1 MSLEKIN
8 LSTAPQPA
16 GHSIPA
22 ISRAAFSGHAGTAP
36 NILSS
41 LAERL
46 RRLRKRIMRRVR
58 GHPDLTQLVA
68 QGLQL
73 GIGTHVSDCIYID
86 GLHPWLITIDDYATI
101 GPFVTI
107 ITHDASLA
115 HYTGLTRLGRVT
127 VGKRAFVGVGAILL
141 PGTTIGDDSV
151 VGAGAVVHGNIP
163 AGSLVMGNP
172 AKASPLKGAVAW
184 QRAGARRAPAWP
196 SQGWTLH
203 TGISEANKRAQ
214 RDALADCA
222 SGYVG
227 GGGHPGSPYLALNE
241 VVSQPKP

>member
-1 MSLEKIN
+1 
-8 LSTAPQPA
+8 
-16 GHSIPA
+16 
-22 ISRAAFSGHAGTAP
+22 
-36 NILSS
+36 
-41 LAERL
+41 
-46 RRLRKRIMRRVR
+46 MRRVR

-86 GLHPWLITIDDYATI
+86 GLHPWLITIDDYATL
-101 GPFVTI
+101 GPYVAI

-151 VGAGAVVHGNIP
+151 VGAGAVVHGEFP
-163 AGSLVMGNP
+163 PGSLVMGNP

-184 QRAGARRAPAWP
+184 QRAGARRAPSWP
-196 SQGWTLH
+196 SVGWTLD
-203 TGISEANKRAQ
+203 TGISEQNKRAQ
-214 RDALADCA
+214 RDALADGA
-222 SGYVG
+222 SGYVPG
-227 GGGHPGSPYLALNE
+227 GGQPGSPYLAQQQA
-241 VVSQPKP
+241 VSQPKP